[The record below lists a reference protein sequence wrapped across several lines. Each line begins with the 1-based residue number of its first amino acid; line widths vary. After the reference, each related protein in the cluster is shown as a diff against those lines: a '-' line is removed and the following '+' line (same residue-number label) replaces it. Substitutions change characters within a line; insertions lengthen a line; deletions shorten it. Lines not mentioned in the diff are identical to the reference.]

1 MPKIK
6 CEIITPEG
14 KILDDEL
21 NVFRLKGV
29 EGYFNVM
36 NDHTPMITGLDV
48 GVMTYTKD
56 EKSNEIA
63 LGEGFIDVQPEKA
76 VVLVDTAEFPN
87 EIDIKRAKEAKQRA
101 ENRLKSQNNDVDIFR
116 AQAAL
121 KRALTRLDI
130 AQRNKAND

>member
-14 KILDDEL
+14 KVLDDEL
-21 NVFRLKGV
+21 EVFRLKGI

-36 NDHTPMITGLDV
+36 HDHTPMITGVDV
-48 GVMTYTKD
+48 GSMTYTID
-56 EKSNEIA
+56 EKTYEVA

-76 VVLVDTAEFPN
+76 VVLVDTAEFPE
-87 EIDIKRAKEAKQRA
+87 EIDVKRA
-101 ENRLKSQNNDVDIFR
+101 ENAKKRAEKRINNPDKDVDILR

-130 AQRNKAND
+130 AQRNKDKD